1 MKTVLLEITNG
12 PKADQKIWI
21 RLGVSIK
28 LGSGRLADL
37 IINTD
42 PALAALHASINHRR
56 AGCFIECIEPDGNVL
71 INGKSMQRSRL
82 HDGDTIVAGN
92 TELKVS
98 VCDANAKPTAAEA
111 PEQPSVAQIGEST
124 DEHESPRNSQDL
136 ASQDVTK
143 PSEQPVSKD
152 DYPLDNENLE
162 QEPTKLKQEETSVL
176 PYVAERLA
184 GELWRLVPSSE
195 VEFPLTDAIRILAGR
210 FNCFVCVDD
219 HILREFEGIESESK
233 NRHDLGNS
241 LSLIQLSP
249 EWTNRLLESVEAR
262 HVATIIFSQ
271 ESFETICQVVAKQ
284 SFSFRRP
291 NIFAT
296 QMEVA
301 TPGVAATTMSQISC
315 VLVSDRSRNWKLFTT
330 VPVGE
335 SWEEIGLPNQPA
347 ETESRQ

>member
-42 PALAALHASINHRR
+42 PTLAPLHASINHRQ
-56 AGCFIECIEPDGNVL
+56 AGCFLECIEPDGKVL

-82 HDGDTIVAGN
+82 RDGDSIVAGK

-98 VCDANAKPTAAEA
+98 VHDDAVNPTSAEP
-111 PEQPSVAQIGEST
+111 PEQPTEAFESA
-124 DEHESPRNSQDL
+124 DERESQGIPQVL
-136 ASQDVTK
+136 ASKEIAKQ
-143 PSEQPVSKD
+143 SEQPVSKID
-152 DYPLDNENLE
+152 HPLDRENVKQTLTNPQ
-162 QEPTKLKQEETSVL
+162 QEDASVL

-184 GELWRLVPSSE
+184 GELWRLEPLSE
-195 VEFPLTDAIRILAGR
+195 VEFPLTDAIRLLADR
-210 FNCFVCVDD
+210 FNCFICIDD
-219 HILREFEGIESESK
+219 HILNQFEGIESEVQ

-241 LSLIQLSP
+241 LSLIQLSLDG
-249 EWTNRLLESVEAR
+249 THLVLESAEAR
-262 HVATIIFSQ
+262 QVATIIFTR
-271 ESFETICQVVAKQ
+271 ESFETICQLVVKQ

-291 NIFAT
+291 NNFAT

-301 TPGVAATTMSQISC
+301 TPGVAASTMSHISG
-315 VLVSDRSRNWKLFTT
+315 VLVADRSRNWKLFTT
-330 VPVGE
+330 APIE
-335 SWEEIGLPNQPA
+335 NSWKEMGFPNQPV
-347 ETESRQ
+347 EIESRH